1 MAVNCAAFSSP
12 LRARALPC
20 LPHCGALGYPPT
32 QLRGRAPAFVGAWRQ
47 ARRHGGLSVLR
58 NCSTG
63 GRRCCSCRSALFRL
77 SELFDGRSALLFR
90 SVSAVPSF
98 GTFPQLDKSFPQIPE
113 KLLTNVRGGAILI
126 SHLKP
131 QGLPAERQT
140 ESARERCS
148 GFAFRRDSGKPVKLQ
163 RLAGFFFACGGAV
176 TFAQASSKPPQGGL
190 RWLAGGVRS
199 PPSAP
204 PWGRVWRGGG
214 VDDGGQDNRA
224 RSA

>member
-1 MAVNCAAFSSP
+1 MRRVFLSASGARASLLAA
-12 LRARALPC
+12 LRRARLPSNPVARARPRVRGG
-20 LPHCGALGYPPT
+20 LAAGAT
-32 QLRGRAPAFVGAWRQ
+32 AWR
-47 ARRHGGLSVLR
+47 A
-58 NCSTG
+58 
-63 GRRCCSCRSALFRL
+63 FRP

-90 SVSAVPSF
+90 SISAVPSF

-204 PWGRVWRGGG
+204 PWGRVRRGGG
-214 VDDGGQDNRA
+214 GGRRGAGQP
-224 RSA
+224 SAQRVNPT